1 MNILTKDFIAIDTNV
16 FMHLFDS
23 EKNTDDHILYLIERL
38 RKDEIRLLIDGPRE
52 KSRIWGE
59 YLARLSPYL
68 NSSLQWGRAEWK
80 LLRYFLLLPGNSKV
94 VDIDQKDNLMVSIK
108 GIIGMRKGE
117 PVTDHFF
124 VYVAFK
130 KERVLVTNDRDDI
143 LSKKKELK
151 RGARKAKTLKLKGA
165 DILSSQEAYKKI
177 ANSRAG
183 GEPNP
188 E

>member
-1 MNILTKDFIAIDTNV
+1 MNNLTQDFIAIDTNV

-23 EKNTDDHILYLIERL
+23 ESKMNTDDHILYLIERL
-38 RKDEIRLLIDGPRE
+38 RKDEVRLLIDGPRE
-52 KSRIWGE
+52 KSRIRGE
-59 YLARLSPYL
+59 YYECLSPYV

-80 LLRYFLLLPGNSKV
+80 LLRYFLLPENSKV

-108 GIIGMRKGE
+108 GIIGVQKGE
-117 PVTDHFF
+117 SVTDRFF

-130 KERVLVTNDRDDI
+130 KERVLVTNDSDDI

-151 RGARKAKTLKLKGA
+151 RKTKKLRLKGT
-165 DILSSQEAYKKI
+165 DILSSQDAYKRI
-177 ANSRAG
+177 ADSNSAG
-183 GEPNP
+183 GEPNH